1 MSITLMPMPVMQFFD
16 STGAPLAGGKLYTYQ
31 PTSLLPKATYTDS
44 TGATPNPNPITLDG
58 AGRAA
63 VWLDGSYYMVLVDA
77 LGNTQWSADNVVSGD
92 QSQFANLQNQIDV
105 LTADLDAY
113 APLSSP
119 GLLGVPTAPTAN
131 TATTTTQVAT
141 TAFVHNVVD
150 QGVTSVTFIGM
161 VVDFAMPVAP
171 AGWLACDGAAY
182 SRVTYANLFAVIGT
196 TFGIGDGVNTFNV
209 PDIKNKRRKGW
220 DQIKSFGSTET
231 TSASGS
237 GDAPDII
244 LLPCIKA

>member
-1 MSITLMPMPVMQFFD
+1 MAYTLMPLPVMQFFASD
-16 STGAPLAGGKLYTYQ
+16 GSPLAGGKLYTYQ
-31 PTSLLPKATYTDS
+31 PSSLLPKPTYTDS
-44 TGATPNPNPITLDG
+44 TGTTQNTNPVVMDS
-58 AGRAA
+58 AGRAPI
-63 VWLDGSYYMVLVDA
+63 WLDGSYYMTLQDSSGVTVW
-77 LGNTQWSADNVVSGD
+77 TADNVVSGD
-92 QSQFANLQNQIDV
+92 QTQYASLQSQIDTV
-105 LTADLDAY
+105 TTNLTNY

-131 TATTTTQVAT
+131 TATATTQVAT
-141 TAFVHNVVD
+141 TAFVHNVVN

-161 VVDFAMPVAP
+161 VVDFAMPMAP

-209 PDIKNKRRKGW
+209 PNIKNKRRKGW

-237 GDAPDII
+237 GDASDII

>member
-1 MSITLMPMPVMQFFD
+1 MAYTLMPLPVMQFFTANG
-16 STGAPLAGGKLYTYQ
+16 SPLAGGKLYTYQ

-44 TGATPNPNPITLDG
+44 TGSVQNTNPAIMDS
-58 AGRAA
+58 AGRASI
-63 VWLDGSYYMVLVDA
+63 WLDGSYYMVLQDSD
-77 LGNTQWSADNVVSGD
+77 GNTIWTADNVVSGD
-92 QSQFANLQNQIDV
+92 QVQYASLQSQIDTI
-105 LTADLDAY
+105 TAGLSNY

-131 TATTTTQVAT
+131 TAATTTQIAT

-220 DQIKSFGSTET
+220 DQIKAFGSTEI

-237 GDAPDII
+237 GDAADII